1 MAIKVMVFG
10 TFDGLHPGHLNFFN
24 QARKY
29 GDFLVAVV
37 ARDKTVEMV
46 KNHPAHFNEKERLKI
61 VRNCKLIDKAVLGN
75 KTDPYR
81 IIKEV
86 NPVVL
91 CLGYDQKYF
100 TDNLPE
106 ELKKARLKTRVYT
119 MKPYQ
124 PKKYHTSLTNR

>member
-1 MAIKVMVFG
+1 MIKVMVFG
-10 TFDGLHPGHLNFFN
+10 TFDGLHLGHIKFFE
-24 QARKY
+24 QAKKR
-29 GDFLVAVV
+29 GDYLIVAI

-61 VRNCKLIDKAVLGN
+61 VRSCKLVDKAVLGN

-81 IIKEV
+81 VIKEV
-86 NPVVL
+86 SPDVI

-100 TDNLPE
+100 TDNLPN
-106 ELKKARLKTRVYT
+106 ELKKVRLKTKVYT

-124 PKKYHTSLTNR
+124 PKKYHSALINR